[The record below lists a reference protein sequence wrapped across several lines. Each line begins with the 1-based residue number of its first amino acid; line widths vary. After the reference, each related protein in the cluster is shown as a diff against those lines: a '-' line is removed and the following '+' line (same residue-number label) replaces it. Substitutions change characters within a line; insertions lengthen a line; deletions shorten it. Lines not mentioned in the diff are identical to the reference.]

1 MNPPETIPEFP
12 NSEQQKIYQR
22 RSQPLA
28 RQSHNRNREQS
39 LKISRIEPTTSLRG
53 RERRETRYTVGDAEK
68 TVLKYPFAA
77 AGAAPAAV
85 EGGDFFLESI
95 HVGGLGFLALEEERR
110 GEERWT

>member
-77 AGAAPAAV
+77 APAAV